1 MKKSRGGQEKS
12 EAREP
17 TFAEFQAK
25 VPPSAIYAAD
35 AHMRAAAAST
45 GRVWQLLP
53 TTYTLH
59 LRQCFFHYNF
69 RWHPM

>member
-1 MKKSRGGQEKS
+1 MKKNRGGQEKT

-35 AHMRAAAAST
+35 AHMRAAAAAAT
-45 GRVWQLLP
+45 GRTWKPLA
-53 TTYTLH
+53 
-59 LRQCFFHYNF
+59 F
-69 RWHPM
+69 RD